1 MELTDSHT
9 NPAYETHGES
19 RQDETNFHRHASSAE
34 QNNDDNSDDLQR
46 VSGEN
51 KNKKVVF
58 IGSGDMTLALS
69 VAMSRACLQPVV
81 GSRHPDRAKVRLKEV
96 AIVTTVSEAL
106 SQGEIVILAIPAD
119 HHHSLPRQALRNKIV
134 VDISNRAPG
143 SSSKKDLSLGET
155 LQEILPESHVV
166 KAFNTISAYALQH
179 GNIQGSR
186 EVPICG
192 NDPRARAK
200 VSELTRDLGLTPVD
214 RGALRNAR
222 EVEGIPLAFFPE
234 WKVAGIMTL
243 LLFGFWYIFMLF
255 RNQICP
261 NIDSG
266 TEWNWELFQ
275 IFPLMNTQFA
285 MAYTATS
292 LLLFTY
298 IPASSWGP
306 EASGDLDTVT
316 SGGEMKG
323 RVNAWAKECEDD
335 CELEVVHQLTYLG
348 SICLDEEISKRIG
361 KASTTLAHFT
371 PRVWENSKLFV
382 AIKMTV
388 FNACILSA
396 LLYGSETWTTNAKQE
411 KRLNSFHLCCLRRI
425 LNRSWQEKVP
435 NTEVLFCAGQVSR
448 TDDGRHSK
456 DILYGE
462 LATGTRRTGRQ
473 YCATKMSANEA

>member
-9 NPAYETHGES
+9 NPAYETHGDN
-19 RQDETNFHRHASSAE
+19 QPDETNFHRHASGAE
-34 QNNDDNSDDLQR
+34 QNNDDNKNDLQR

-51 KNKKVVF
+51 ENKKVVF

-81 GSRHPDRAKVRLKEV
+81 GSRQPDRAKVRLKEV

-119 HHHSLPRQALRNKIV
+119 HHHSLPRQELRNKIV

-143 SSSKKDLSLGET
+143 SSSKKDLSLGER

-192 NDPRARAK
+192 NDSRARAK

-222 EVEGIPLAFFPE
+222 EVEDIPLAFFPE

-243 LLFGFWYIFMLF
+243 LLFVFWYIFMLF

-266 TEWNWELFQ
+266 TEWNWEVFQ
-275 IFPLMNTQFA
+275 IFPLMNTQYA
-285 MAYTATS
+285 MAYTATC

-298 IPASSWGP
+298 IPGTIAAYLQLYRGTKYSYFPNWLDKWLKSRKQTGLLALLIGTTHGCSAIFTQIAWSVREEWDHQLHFMFDLVQSIPGQRNVRSKLLPTQHASSLHAADDDDINLYDLAPVVPQELP
-306 EASGDLDTVT
+306 EQ
-316 SGGEMKG
+316 G
-323 RVNAWAKECEDD
+323 RKNN
-335 CELEVVHQLTYLG
+335 ELPQG
-348 SICLDEEISKRIG
+348 
-361 KASTTLAHFT
+361 
-371 PRVWENSKLFV
+371 
-382 AIKMTV
+382 
-388 FNACILSA
+388 
-396 LLYGSETWTTNAKQE
+396 
-411 KRLNSFHLCCLRRI
+411 
-425 LNRSWQEKVP
+425 
-435 NTEVLFCAGQVSR
+435 
-448 TDDGRHSK
+448 
-456 DILYGE
+456 
-462 LATGTRRTGRQ
+462 
-473 YCATKMSANEA
+473 